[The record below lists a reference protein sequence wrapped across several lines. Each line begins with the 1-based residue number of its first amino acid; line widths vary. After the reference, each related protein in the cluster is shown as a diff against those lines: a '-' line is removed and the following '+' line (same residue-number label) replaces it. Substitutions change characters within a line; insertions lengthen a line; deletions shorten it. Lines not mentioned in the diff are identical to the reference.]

1 MVHLDESGRCI
12 QGVGHCA
19 VTFSAGGLI
28 VVHVQDH
35 LIGAQV
41 TQGLERG
48 AEHGAAEA
56 VKDDTG

>member
-1 MVHLDESGRCI
+1 MHTGRWPLC
-12 QGVGHCA
+12 GH
-19 VTFSAGGLI
+19 VLRRGGLI